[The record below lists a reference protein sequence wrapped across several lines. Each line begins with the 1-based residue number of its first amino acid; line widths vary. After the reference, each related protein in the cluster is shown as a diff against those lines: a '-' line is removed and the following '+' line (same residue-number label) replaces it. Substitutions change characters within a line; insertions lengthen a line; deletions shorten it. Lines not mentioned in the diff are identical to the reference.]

1 MKVLLLA
8 ASLLAASLVATPAL
22 AASPL
27 EGNWTNPKRS
37 VTVRIGPCGGPLC
50 ARVVAASPDA
60 RAAAADGGTPRLVG
74 TELMSGIA
82 PNGTG
87 SWTADIF
94 VPDVNRRAQG
104 ELHLLGPRTLEV
116 QGCALGG
123 MLCKTQVWSRVGGPA
138 RRR

>member
-1 MKVLLLA
+1 MNALLLA
-8 ASLLAASLVATPAL
+8 ASAALMLTTPAL
-22 AASPL
+22 AAASI
-27 EGNWTNPKRS
+27 EGNWTNPSRS

-50 ARVVAASPDA
+50 GRVVAASPKA
-60 RAAAADGGTPRLVG
+60 RAAAASGGTPRLVG
-74 TELMSGIA
+74 TELMSGIE
-82 PNGTG
+82 PNGQG
-87 SWTADIF
+87 SWTAEIF

-123 MLCKTQVWSRVGGPA
+123 MLCKSQVWTKVGAPA